1 MVLRARQL
9 DADVMKMRVTL
20 NWKTSLKRMK
30 QESTALMVYPPP
42 PHPSLRLVNTLISSR
57 GCVIYSRRGRVMCGE
72 RHLFLP
78 SVQRASEAQ
87 HPWGQAVVISAD
99 LVPQSRC
106 ARNAESD
113 CDDET

>member
-1 MVLRARQL
+1 MVLRARQV

-30 QESTALMVYPPP
+30 QESTALMVYASPSSFLAVISYSQHTHFKPRLRDLIASWSGDVRITPP
-42 PHPSLRLVNTLISSR
+42 
-57 GCVIYSRRGRVMCGE
+57 
-72 RHLFLP
+72 LP

-106 ARNAESD
+106 ARELF
-113 CDDET
+113 